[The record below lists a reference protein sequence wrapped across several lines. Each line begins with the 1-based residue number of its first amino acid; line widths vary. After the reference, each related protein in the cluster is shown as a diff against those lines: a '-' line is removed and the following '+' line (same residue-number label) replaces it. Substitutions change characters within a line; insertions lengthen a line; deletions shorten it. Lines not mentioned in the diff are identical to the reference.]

1 MSHGVTI
8 YLYGYGYSAEFL
20 KYRKKKK
27 LTDYNE

>member
-1 MSHGVTI
+1 MSNGVTI

-20 KYRKKKK
+20 KYRKKK

>member
-20 KYRKKKK
+20 KYRKKKTNW
-27 LTDYNE
+27 L